1 MMTITHP
8 GIDIFLLLTSPLSTH
23 YKEQHNDV
31 IYHHHQEHNAGNNL
45 SPLHMIVCSTAGTG
59 KSYLISALSNLL
71 GDTCLLT
78 GTTGMAVFNICGQTL
93 HLALQMPIC
102 RSTYMYKDLQ
112 GNSLHRLQL
121 KMKNK
126 LYVIR
131 DEMSMMGQKMLVW
144 IDKCLRQ
151 ATG

>member
-1 MMTITHP
+1 
-8 GIDIFLLLTSPLSTH
+8 
-23 YKEQHNDV
+23 
-31 IYHHHQEHNAGNNL
+31 
-45 SPLHMIVCSTAGTG
+45 MIVCSTAGTG